1 MLREPD
7 PRPRAGPEPIDGTY
21 PMLSRRLFLGGGLL
35 ATSGLAGCTGLNTG
49 SLAAAVTEATPP
61 PMPARYG
68 PIPTERFPIPAVPRG
83 VVDPR
88 FWRQR
93 VDNPF
98 PDQATGTIVVDP
110 NAFFLHLIEEG
121 GSAMRYGIGVGR
133 QGFEWSGDA
142 VVQYKREWPTWT
154 PPAEMIER
162 EPELERFSA
171 ANGGQPPGLDN
182 PLGARALYLFQ
193 GNVDTLYRIH
203 GNPEAFSI
211 GRAVSSGCIRLLNHD
226 VIDLHGRVADG
237 SRVVVRPSM
246 MPSGF
251 Y

>member
-1 MLREPD
+1 MLTR
-7 PRPRAGPEPIDGTY
+7 RHILGAG
-21 PMLSRRLFLGGGLL
+21 L
-35 ATSGLAGCTGLNTG
+35 ATTAVGLSGCAGLNADGLATTANQP
-49 SLAAAVTEATPP
+49 APP

-154 PPAEMIER
+154 PPAEMIAR
-162 EPELERFSA
+162 EPELEKYSA

-203 GNPEAFSI
+203 GNPEANSI

-226 VIDLHGRVADG
+226 VIDLYSRVADG
-237 SRVVVRPSM
+237 SRVVVRASTAP
-246 MPSGF
+246 GGLT
-251 Y
+251 